1 MLRMNDA
8 LIVTLLSVVPKGLG
22 SRLQGLGART
32 GLSRQLIR
40 WYAQRYGVNLE
51 EMEGVPED
59 YATLQDFFVRPLKPG
74 QRPIDP
80 APDALVSPCD
90 ARVYTFGTLTAQG
103 QLPPEAGLP
112 LDAHALVD
120 DPSYAGGGFA
130 VLYLSPRDYHRVHHP
145 LDGQVIAT
153 RYLPGALWPVFPE
166 ATRRIPNLFAVNE
179 RVVVTVEHPAAGPV
193 AVVLVGAYG
202 VGRMSLSF
210 DALVTNQGGAA
221 TARVYSPPLPARR
234 GEELGRFNLGSTV
247 ILITRPGAVQWALE
261 RDAVVRVG
269 QRIGTLAGV
278 TPGSAPA

>member
-22 SRLQGLGART
+22 SRLQGLAART

-40 WYAQRYGVNLE
+40 WYAQRYAVNLD

-59 YATLQDFFVRPLKPG
+59 YATLQDFFVRPLKAG
-74 QRPIDP
+74 MRPIDP
-80 APDALVSPCD
+80 APEALVSPCD
-90 ARVYTFGTLTAQG
+90 ARVYTFGTLTADG

-112 LDAHALVD
+112 LDAHQLMG
-120 DPSYAGGGFA
+120 DPSWGGGGFA
-130 VLYLSPRDYHRVHHP
+130 VLYLSPKDYHRVHHP
-145 LDGQVIAT
+145 LDGEVQSA

-166 ATRRIPNLFAVNE
+166 ATRRVPNLFAVNE
-179 RVVVTVEHPAAGPV
+179 RVAVTVAHPTAGPV
-193 AVVLVGAYG
+193 GVVLVGAYG

-210 DALVTNQGGAA
+210 DALVTNTGAA
-221 TARVYSPPLPARR
+221 ASAHVYNPPLPARR

-247 ILITRPGAVQWALE
+247 ILITRPGAVEWQLTQ
-261 RDAVVRVG
+261 DASVKVG

-278 TPGSAPA
+278 APSP